1 MINYIKKDLTKLYNI
16 GDALCTPDVYFDI
29 SSEKKRTIIGG
40 GVWSIPDYASKS
52 NANEMI
58 VWAVGKSD
66 KNLSKKVTVNTQNTF
81 LQWTSRD
88 LDLLEDKKKFLPC
101 VSCLN
106 TEVISEPKG
115 DKTLIFTNA
124 NQAVSSDISEKLSD
138 KYILAKNDES
148 KDSFLRKWEMCDKII
163 TNSYH
168 GIYWS
173 LLSGRKV
180 IPFGYSSKFTSVTSL
195 FGIQFP
201 KENLYD
207 VKNRA
212 AVSQMIE
219 RNKGNFIEVKQN
231 PLSQFREMNLEFAD
245 SLAKYEVLCELK

>member
-29 SSEKKRTIIGG
+29 SSEKERTIIGG
-40 GVWSIPDYASKS
+40 GVWNIPDHARKP
-52 NANEMI
+52 NANKMI
-58 VWAVGKSD
+58 VWAAGKSD
-66 KNLSKKVTVNTQNTF
+66 KDLGKKIPVKTQNTF
-81 LQWTSRD
+81 LEWTSRD
-88 LDLLEDKKKFLPC
+88 MDLLEDKKKFLPC

-106 TEVISEPKG
+106 EEIISEPKG
-115 DKTLIFTNA
+115 DKILIFTNA
-124 NQAVSSDISEKLSD
+124 NQVVSSSINEKLAD

-207 VKNRA
+207 VRNRT
-212 AVSQMIE
+212 AVSRMIE
-219 RNKGNFIEVKQN
+219 MHKSNFIEVKQN
-231 PLSQFREMNLEFAD
+231 PLQQFREMNLKFAD
-245 SLAKYEVLCELK
+245 GLAKHEVVCKVK